1 MASLKDKAKK
11 AKTIFSLD
19 SPTPTFFSPSW
30 PDISPQASSDAFAI
44 LSKLLTNLQELQQ
57 LTTATATTIGDG
69 RPKILAGPNPVTSY
83 LEHLV
88 QRSVPTSLLNPNSK
102 PETSQKEIRKPLAV
116 LVTRSDQPSVLYSH
130 IPFLCAAVSVP
141 LVALPK
147 GSEQKLVKVLK
158 PENGSVY
165 MLVVF
170 EDTPGVEELTK
181 LLLDEDGHI
190 IVGKVGMPE
199 VLQPSEA
206 KWLETR
212 SKATQTFVG
221 ERRKDKRKGGEVT
234 NAQTKGESR
243 APAKKAKK
251 ES

>member
-30 PDISPQASSDAFAI
+30 PDISPQTSSEAFTT
-44 LSKLLTNLQELQQ
+44 LSKLLIDLQELQQ
-57 LTTATATTIGDG
+57 LTAGDG
-69 RPKILAGPNPVTSY
+69 RPKILAGPNPVTAY

-88 QRSVPTSLLNPNSK
+88 QLTVPTSLLSSDSK
-102 PETSQKEIRKPLAV
+102 TEKTPRKEIRKPLAV
-116 LVTRSDQPSVLYSH
+116 LVTRSDQPSVLHSH

-170 EDTPGVEELTK
+170 EDTPGTEELRK
-181 LLLDEDGHI
+181 LLLDKDGQI

-199 VLQPSEA
+199 ILQPNEA

-221 ERRKDKRKGGEVT
+221 ERRKGKRKSGGDT
-234 NAQTKGESR
+234 NTPIKGEAR
-243 APAKKAKK
+243 ATAKKSKK
-251 ES
+251 EG